1 MKEDRRVRLEGL
13 YKTMLG
19 STICAG
25 QENELLTGAAL
36 RAEIIGKLCQEI
48 ALSLSFCFFFFCFL
62 AAIGNLH
69 YLLYLGSILKPWRHI
84 TSDMLLI

>member
-1 MKEDRRVRLEGL
+1 MRLEGL

-48 ALSLSFCFFFFCFL
+48 AISLSFCFFFFAFWLQL
-62 AAIGNLH
+62 ATCIIC
-69 YLLYLGSILKPWRHI
+69 YIWEVF
-84 TSDMLLI
+84 

>member
-1 MKEDRRVRLEGL
+1 MRLEGL

-48 ALSLSFCFFFFCFL
+48 AISLSFCFFFFLLFGCNWQL
-62 AAIGNLH
+62 ALSVISGKYFKTLAP
-69 YLLYLGSILKPWRHI
+69 YHI
-84 TSDMLLI
+84 